1 MQDKEWREE
10 RKEEKLKRRSQKYG
24 SLSAGLI
31 IILIG
36 GILLLRQMD
45 VNLPHWLFTWPM
57 ILVIVGLFAGIQ
69 SKFRDFAWFVIF
81 GIGAFFLVGKVIPE
95 YKIDRFAVPMVV
107 MMVGLVVIF
116 GPWRKGRFK
125 RDLSNTGDTTIP
137 PIDNT
142 TGQPTHISAP
152 PADYGSID
160 TDDSV
165 DVTTIFGNVKKVIY
179 SKNFKGGEV
188 VSIFGGAELNLTQAD
203 MTTPISMEMVQVFGG
218 AKLIIPAHWKIRSE
232 AVAIFG
238 GIEDK
243 RPAQPYTDS
252 SKVLVLRGTVLFG
265 GIEIKSY

>member
-1 MQDKEWREE
+1 MQNTEWRDEQRE
-10 RKEEKLKRRSQKYG
+10 ARRKRRSQRYG
-24 SLSAGLI
+24 SLSAGII

-36 GILLLRQMD
+36 SILLLRQMD
-45 VNLPHWLFTWPM
+45 VDLPHWLFTWPM
-57 ILVIVGLFAGIQ
+57 ILVIVGLFAGLQ

-81 GIGAFFLVGKVIPE
+81 GIGVFFLVGKVMPE
-95 YKIDRFAVPMVV
+95 YRIDRYAVPMVV

-125 RDLSNTGDTTIP
+125 RDLSNTVGTPIN

-142 TGQPTHISAP
+142 TGQPIDTSAP

-160 TDDSV
+160 TDDAV

-188 VSIFGGAELNLTQAD
+188 VSIFGGAELNMTQAD
-203 MTTPISMEMVQVFGG
+203 MTTPIAMEMVQIFGG

-243 RPAQPYTDS
+243 RPTQPYTDS